1 MTWNQ
6 GYEEIVGCGDDEET
20 CEIARAI
27 LAKDESIEGKILR
40 DKKLNVYPFAIDWKK
55 NTIEQD
61 LMTVGVLS
69 FLISKN
75 YDSLFSLLTEKEK
88 TPVVKVKEWI
98 ANHDEEMREVVQDM
112 SGIIEYA
119 ISSRREQ
126 RREVERQSEDPYRGH
141 SHWSMPGM

>member
-1 MTWNQ
+1 MSWNQ
-6 GYEEIVGCGDDEET
+6 GYEEIVGCGDDEEV
-20 CEIARAI
+20 CEMARAI

-61 LMTVGVLS
+61 LMTVGILS
-69 FLISKN
+69 FLVSKN

-112 SGIIEYA
+112 SEIIEYE
-119 ISSRREQ
+119 IHSRREQ
-126 RREVERQSEDPYRGH
+126 QREVEEISEDPYRGH
-141 SHWSMPGM
+141 SHWTMPGM

>member
-1 MTWNQ
+1 MPWNQ
-6 GYEEIVGCGDDEET
+6 GYEEIVGCGNDEEV
-20 CEIARAI
+20 CEMARTI

-55 NTIEQD
+55 NTIEQN

-88 TPVVKVKEWI
+88 IPVVKVKEWI

-112 SGIIEYA
+112 SEIIEYE
-119 ISSRREQ
+119 IHSRREQ
-126 RREVERQSEDPYRGH
+126 QREVEEISEDPYRGH
-141 SHWSMPGM
+141 SHWTMPGM